1 MPCALDGRGGGGAP
15 HLYSIYA
22 ISARSSASVAD
33 GLHGSQRNS
42 IVVALTS
49 TSSYDSGEW
58 GAWRLLLFRSVFL
71 RPSDWNMPP
80 LCTFRGC
87 PARIVGAL
95 GVVSSVGPGKFRL
108 LAVQRLLKGCCD
120 GVSLGNRGCKA
131 KGPASVQVNISVTV

>member
-1 MPCALDGRGGGGAP
+1 MRECSVPCPLGGRGGGGAP

-22 ISARSSASVAD
+22 ISACSSASVAD

-58 GAWRLLLFRSVFL
+58 GAWRLLLFRSVFS

-80 LCTFRGC
+80 LRTTFRGS
-87 PARIVGAL
+87 PARIEL
-95 GVVSSVGPGKFRL
+95 GRL
-108 LAVQRLLKGCCD
+108 GSQASFVFLVHRVLKGYFD
-120 GVSLGNRGCKA
+120 GVSLG
-131 KGPASVQVNISVTV
+131 V

>member
-87 PARIVGAL
+87 PARIVEL
-95 GVVSSVGPGKFRL
+95 SELSLPSVPLSIVQVSFSV
-108 LAVQRLLKGCCD
+108 VQRLLKGCCD
-120 GVSLGNRGCKA
+120 GVSLGK
-131 KGPASVQVNISVTV
+131 